1 MEVVRLTSAGAPA
14 ARTAALTV
22 GNFDGVHRGHQA
34 LVRATVAVGRE
45 LGAPSVVL
53 TFDPHP
59 EAVVGSG
66 APARLMS
73 ARQKEAALAALGVDC
88 IAVLSF
94 TREVAALAPEAFAR
108 TFLAGALAARAVVVG
123 EGFRFGRGRAGDVP
137 LLVALG
143 GALGFTVRAVPAAT
157 EGGAPVSSTRVR
169 AALEKGAV
177 DEARVLLGR
186 PFALEGEVV
195 EGAGRG
201 RTLGVPTANVRP
213 ASEALPALGVYACWA
228 KVEDGDQRW
237 PAAVNVG
244 RRPTFGGGDTLVE
257 AHLVGFAGDLYG
269 RRLELSFAARV
280 RGETAFP
287 DAGALV
293 RQVKADV
300 AEVQRLLGV
309 G

>member
-1 MEVVRLTSAGAPA
+1 VEVVRLTSAGAPA

-94 TREVAALAPEAFAR
+94 TREVAAL
-108 TFLAGALAARAVVVG
+108 AVVVG

-269 RRLELSFAARV
+269 RRLDLSFAARV